1 MLKRLKVIIYIYI
14 YERSKKNFMKKKK
27 KRKGI
32 VPDLNP
38 TSQQLTLKL
47 HEPMPIQSGESTKCW
62 ESTSTLNFSV
72 TLVNHSIL
80 TMCTQTHLAISDLP
94 SLPLK
99 LFNSLP
105 KKQKKKNSN
114 ECVEGHQ
121 LGAGIIPNTQRLGV
135 RSPLSSHLPYSS
147 PFS

>member
-1 MLKRLKVIIYIYI
+1 
-14 YERSKKNFMKKKK
+14 
-27 KRKGI
+27 
-32 VPDLNP
+32 
-38 TSQQLTLKL
+38 
-47 HEPMPIQSGESTKCW
+47 MPIQSGESKKSW

-105 KKQKKKNSN
+105 KKKKKTQMNVLKATSWEQESYPIPKDLVFVPLLALIFPTVRLFLDRYVFEVNSLP
-114 ECVEGHQ
+114 V
-121 LGAGIIPNTQRLGV
+121 L
-135 RSPLSSHLPYSS
+135 SPMLNP
-147 PFS
+147 